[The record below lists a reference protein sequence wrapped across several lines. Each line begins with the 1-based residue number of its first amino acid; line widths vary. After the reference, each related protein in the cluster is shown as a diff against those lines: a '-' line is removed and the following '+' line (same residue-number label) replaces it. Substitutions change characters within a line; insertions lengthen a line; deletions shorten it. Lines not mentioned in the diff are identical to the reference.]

1 MAGAAGEGLMADDS
15 FETVAIIYSQPE
27 AGVLLALFAQHD
39 IATEVVGAGHVSVNP
54 VLTVA
59 LGGII
64 VRVQIEALDDA
75 RALLAEIAQQ
85 PQAVRRRMIDNPILN
100 GLLVVLACF
109 IGIAPIPPTRVGST
123 FLLGTARRPDD
134 QPQG

>member
-1 MAGAAGEGLMADDS
+1 MAGDA
-15 FETVAIIYSQPE
+15 FETVAIVYSQPE
-27 AGVLLALFAQHD
+27 ARILLALLAQHD

-54 VLTVA
+54 IWTVA

-64 VRVQIEALDDA
+64 VRVRTEALDDA
-75 RALLAEIAQQ
+75 RALLAEIARQ
-85 PQAVRRRMIDNPILN
+85 PQAVRRRMIDNPVLN

-109 IGIAPIPPTRVGST
+109 MGIAPIPPTRVGST
-123 FLLGTARRPDD
+123 FLLGAARRPGD